1 MKILA
6 AIIIFNPELQRLE
19 DNLNNISVQ
28 VDHVLLIDNA
38 SKNQGSLHQLEK
50 NGTTLLCNQEN
61 KGLPYVF
68 NRMIKYARENNF
80 DNLLLLDQDS
90 ICSENLVS
98 EYKKHLGGKKVCLVP
113 YLIHRNND
121 YNEHYKI
128 EKKGDYE
135 IVETSINS
143 GTLINLN
150 LLPKDLLF
158 DESFFVDCVD
168 YDFFLR
174 LKKKSLPTL
183 RVNSAQLLI
192 DLGNLKTHRLFG
204 KVFFSNNYSPFRLE
218 KQFEDRVKFLKKFP
232 LEKFSREILVISLFS
247 VLMILLFEPNK
258 LNKILAILKGTFRGF
273 FSHMPKYSG

>member
-6 AIIIFNPELQRLE
+6 AILLFNPDIARLQ
-19 DNLNNISVQ
+19 DNISNIINQ
-28 VDHVLLIDNA
+28 VDGVLLIDNA
-38 SKNQGSLHQLEK
+38 SKNHSELQQFSSNK
-50 NGTTLLCNQEN
+50 TTIIYNREN
-61 KGLPYVF
+61 LGLPKSF
-68 NRMIKYARENNF
+68 NNMIAFARKNAYNY
-80 DNLLLLDQDS
+80 LLILDQDS
-90 ICSENLVS
+90 ICQNNLIA
-98 EYKKHLGGKKVCLVP
+98 EYKRNFSSKYVSYVP
-113 YLIHRNND
+113 LLTHRNND
-121 YNEHYKI
+121 YNNHYKTQMHGAT
-128 EKKGDYE
+128 EVVD
-135 IVETSINS
+135 TSINS
-143 GTLINLN
+143 GTLLN
-150 LLPKDLLF
+150 LDILPQNILF
-158 DESFFVDCVD
+158 DENFFIDCVD

-247 VLMILLFEPNK
+247 ILMILLFEPNK
-258 LNKILAILKGTFRGF
+258 LNKILAILKGTFRGC